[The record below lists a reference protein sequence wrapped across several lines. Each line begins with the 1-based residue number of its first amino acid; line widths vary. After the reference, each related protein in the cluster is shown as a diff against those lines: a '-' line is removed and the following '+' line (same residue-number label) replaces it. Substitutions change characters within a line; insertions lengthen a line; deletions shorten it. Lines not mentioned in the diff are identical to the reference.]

1 MLTPHHPMDQAA
13 FGEGRAA
20 PAEEHAEDIVYPST
34 IPFLLVHLACFAAI
48 WTGVTIEALVLC
60 GGLYAMRIFAIGAGY
75 HRYFAHRS
83 FKTSRIV
90 QFLLALLA
98 QSSAQR
104 GILWWAAKHRRHHR
118 HADTELD
125 VHSPRQHGFLYA
137 HLGWIFTP
145 RHHVTDYG
153 DIADFARF
161 PELAWLDRQPY
172 LPAALLGLLTWLI
185 AGWPGLVVGF
195 CWSTVL
201 LWHAT
206 FAINSIAHVAGRRR
220 YVTGDDSRNNWF
232 LAIVTMGEGW
242 HNNHHAYQASV
253 RQGFRW
259 WEYDPTFYVLKLLSW
274 LGIVWDLQTPPDAV
288 VRGEQRLG
296 RKVIEKVAR
305 QLAVGWP
312 IEGIATRTHE
322 ALAETPVW
330 SELQSRLVAARG
342 QAEAFL
348 AELHLPHV
356 PSLEEIRGYAEAR
369 LARTAS
375 LDDIAR
381 RTRQI
386 LLESILAKL
395 LTKAET
401 ARR

>member
-1 MLTPHHPMDQAA
+1 LSGAYPV
-13 FGEGRAA
+13 A
-20 PAEEHAEDIVYPST
+20 PGEEHAEDIVYPAT
-34 IPFLLVHLACFAAI
+34 IPFLLVHLACVGAI
-48 WTGVTIEALVLC
+48 WTGVTVEALVLC
-60 GGLYAMRIFAIGAGY
+60 GVLYALRIFAIGAGY
-75 HRYFAHRS
+75 HRYFAHRAY
-83 FKTSRIV
+83 KTSRIA
-90 QFLLALLA
+90 QFLLAVLA

-137 HLGWIFTP
+137 HVGWIFAP
-145 RHHVTDYG
+145 RHHVTDYR
-153 DIADFARF
+153 DIPDFARF
-161 PELAWLDRQPY
+161 PELVWLDRQPY
-172 LPAALLGLLTWLI
+172 LPAALLGLLTWLM

-220 YVTGDDSRNNWF
+220 YVTGDDSRNNWL

-259 WEYDPTFYVLKLLSW
+259 WEYDPTFYVLKFLSW
-274 LGIVWDLQTPPDAV
+274 LGIVWDLQSPPEAV
-288 VRGEQRLG
+288 VRGEHRLG

-312 IEGIATRTHE
+312 VEGIAAQTHE
-322 ALAETPVW
+322 ALAATPVW
-330 SELQSRLVAARG
+330 SELQSRVVAARG

-356 PSLEEIRGYAEAR
+356 PSVEEIRRYAEAR

-375 LDDIAR
+375 LDEIAR

-386 LLESILAKL
+386 LLESIFARL

-401 ARR
+401 ATR

>member
-1 MLTPHHPMDQAA
+1 LSGAYPV
-13 FGEGRAA
+13 A
-20 PAEEHAEDIVYPST
+20 PGEEHAEDIVYPAT
-34 IPFLLVHLACFAAI
+34 IPFLLVHLACLGAI
-48 WTGVTIEALVLC
+48 WTGVTVEALVLC
-60 GGLYAMRIFAIGAGY
+60 GVLYALRIFAIGAGY
-75 HRYFAHRS
+75 HRYFAHRAY
-83 FKTSRIV
+83 KTSRIA
-90 QFLLALLA
+90 QFLLAVLA

-137 HLGWIFTP
+137 HVGWIFAP
-145 RHHVTDYG
+145 RHHVTDYR
-153 DIADFARF
+153 DIPDFARF
-161 PELAWLDRQPY
+161 PELVWLDRQPY
-172 LPAALLGLLTWLI
+172 LPAALLGLLTWLM

-259 WEYDPTFYVLKLLSW
+259 WEYDPTFYVLKFLSW
-274 LGIVWDLQTPPDAV
+274 LGIVWDLQSPPEAV
-288 VRGEQRLG
+288 VRGEHRLG

-312 IEGIATRTHE
+312 VEGIAAQTHE
-322 ALAETPVW
+322 ALAATPVW
-330 SELQSRLVAARG
+330 SELQSRVVAARG

-356 PSLEEIRGYAEAR
+356 PSVEEIRRYAEAR

-375 LDDIAR
+375 LDEIAR

-386 LLESILAKL
+386 LLESIFARL

-401 ARR
+401 ATR